1 MFDVSAIERAR
12 DDAQPPVC
20 LLDDAFLYWSAGLA
34 GSSEPHCRYSEAVAV
49 ATPWYSPATD
59 DPGSAG
65 FQPAP
70 RRDDERNCKLVSQQ
84 VNTDE
89 IGALEAVSKSL
100 TPGVSALSTRIAML
114 GLSGDLHI
122 DFGRLTIE
130 ISRAQTPLSSELVNR
145 IEIMKADSWRFWEI
159 PHNDLG
165 DLGQYDAKAREVL
178 VARDRSIAGYV
189 LGATKEH
196 PRESMVAVLS
206 HEVAHNEGLRHFPS
220 RFISGQTPERLDAF
234 RLLAH
239 ETNAMMAE
247 MHIEQHRNR
256 ITISDG
262 YHQALQAGE
271 LGAEIRHNYIE
282 KNPELNSITRIE
294 ATEFVKEYVGERW
307 GDPLDA
313 DGRVKSYSLNP
324 PTSALAE
331 SKVFD
336 PPGLADHAA
345 DFEKERIEME
355 SESRRYKFARLC
367 QSSSG
372 AATIHGIKILGA
384 LGAVAAV
391 HTVRNSFNDSFSSGL
406 AETTR
411 MGIGFG
417 GFEAGTALARFGNV
431 APIRRA
437 LVLGFA
443 GAYAAEH
450 VVGTPLYNKI
460 RAALD

>member
-20 LLDDAFLYWSAGLA
+20 LLDDAFPYWSAGLA
-34 GSSEPHCRYSEAVAV
+34 GSSEPHCRSSEAVAV
-49 ATPWYSPATD
+49 ATPCYSLATD

-65 FQPAP
+65 FRPAA

-247 MHIEQHRNR
+247 MHI
-256 ITISDG
+256 
-262 YHQALQAGE
+262 
-271 LGAEIRHNYIE
+271 
-282 KNPELNSITRIE
+282 
-294 ATEFVKEYVGERW
+294 
-307 GDPLDA
+307 
-313 DGRVKSYSLNP
+313 
-324 PTSALAE
+324 
-331 SKVFD
+331 
-336 PPGLADHAA
+336 
-345 DFEKERIEME
+345 
-355 SESRRYKFARLC
+355 
-367 QSSSG
+367 
-372 AATIHGIKILGA
+372 
-384 LGAVAAV
+384 
-391 HTVRNSFNDSFSSGL
+391 
-406 AETTR
+406 
-411 MGIGFG
+411 
-417 GFEAGTALARFGNV
+417 
-431 APIRRA
+431 
-437 LVLGFA
+437 
-443 GAYAAEH
+443 
-450 VVGTPLYNKI
+450 
-460 RAALD
+460 